1 MIRSIE
7 LGHDHGFVALLL
19 IPFAELDAHNLG
31 THVRRPVCRSSQ
43 SDGGPNGAER
53 RAAPTQ
59 PPVPG

>member
-31 THVRRPVCRSSQ
+31 THVRRPCMQ
-43 SDGGPNGAER
+43 ELAER
-53 RAAPTQ
+53 RRT
-59 PPVPG
+59 